1 MAETQNPK
9 NTQTEQ
15 DPFRQVYGDITF
27 FVDSMVSEYALVPE
41 VLRMMQQGKAT
52 VELKK
57 RYLLK
62 AINEDWVNVV
72 EDSLIALDTCIR
84 NPTRYIEEIEE
95 IVPIELSRT
104 LSPRSIQHLATHTNL
119 ISKIEGDNITPSKI
133 LNVHREETLMTYEN
147 KFVNTLINRLYI
159 FVNHRYEIAKRQG
172 EDEQTTSLDF
182 SESFTHGKVNGKMHF
197 RMEIT
202 EDPSDTGDKASRNY
216 FTSSNLFRRVEK
228 LNGVV
233 STYLHSSFCQEMGNN
248 FIRPPVMRT
257 NAILKNKDLHQL
269 LDLWMF
275 IESYEGAGY
284 SMLIQED
291 LKEVDKAYVKELY
304 STLALQY
311 LIFRYNINST
321 FGSDPT
327 LASRITEDEL
337 RPQIVDSLD
346 ELTEQEFAVSYPS
359 KKIPIPSKTRY
370 GLLSPD
376 DRMML
381 EAIDIALDADAQA
394 TGTELGHIPLQSEQ
408 TGPSPAE
415 EQLAAEAKAREEAIR
430 AEKEAE
436 EQAKREAEEA
446 AALAAHAEAERLYR
460 ETQAMFQ
467 DDTYPEDYFLRSEEN
482 KDAEE
487 GAGAP
492 DGQTGTDTEP
502 DGGQTDDATAESD
515 EAGKEEREEDRED
528 GRDRGRHPAP
538 GRRDR
543 VRFDGSPERR
553 AALHSRVHRT
563 VGANRQYGKHHPGKV
578 VYPRRKGLR
587 QRRRGR

>member
-1 MAETQNPK
+1 MAEQPNLQK
-9 NTQTEQ
+9 NNQPDS

-41 VLRMMQQGKAT
+41 VLRMMQQGNAT

-72 EDSLIALDTCIR
+72 EDSLVALDTCIR

-147 KFVNTLINRLYI
+147 KFLNTLINRLYI

-182 SESFTHGKVNGKMHF
+182 SETFTHGKVTGKMHF

-202 EDPSDTGDKASRNY
+202 EDPSDTGDRAERNY

-228 LNGVV
+228 LNSVCA
-233 STYLHSSFCQEMGNN
+233 TYLHSNFCQEMGNN

-275 IESYEGAGY
+275 IESYESAGY

-291 LKEVDKAYVKELY
+291 LKDIDKAYVKELY

-327 LASRITEDEL
+327 LASKITEDEL
-337 RPQIVDSLD
+337 RPQIVDTLD
-346 ELTEQEFAVSYPS
+346 DLTEQEFAVSYPH
-359 KKIPIPSKTRY
+359 KKIPIPTKTRY

-394 TGTELGHIPLQSEQ
+394 SGIELGHIPLQSEQ

-415 EQLAAEAKAREEAIR
+415 VQLAEEAKAREEAIR

-436 EQAKREAEEA
+436 EQEKREAEEKA
-446 AALAAHAEAERLYR
+446 RLAAHAEAERLYR
-460 ETQAMFQ
+460 ETQAMFEN
-467 DDTYPEDYFLRSEEN
+467 DAYPEDYFLKTEPDKEETES
-482 KDAEE
+482 DE
-487 GAGAP
+487 AGE
-492 DGQTGTDTEP
+492 TEP
-502 DGGQTDDATAESD
+502 DGGEAYDAGTERTDDTAAEKR
-515 EAGKEEREEDRED
+515 KEQKEDRPD
-528 GRDRGRHPAP
+528 GADRPRHPVARTRDR
-538 GRRDR
+538 D
-543 VRFDGSPERR
+543 RFDSAPERR
-553 AALHSRVHRT
+553 AALHSRVYRP
-563 VGANRQYGKHHPGKV
+563 VGANRKHGGYHSGKV
-578 VYPRRKGLR
+578 VYPRRKGIR
-587 QRRRGR
+587 ARRRGR